1 MYADDDALLIS
12 GLQHLL
18 FCERQW
24 QLIHMEN
31 LWAENI
37 LTIEGAHLHDS
48 VHKSGGKSRGDTKYI
63 TALRLRSSE
72 LGLYGVAD
80 MVEFTC
86 NEEEGVYVKAFAAS
100 KKRWLPYPVEY
111 KRGRKRP
118 DMADEVQLC
127 AQAICLEEMLKV
139 KIQRG
144 AIYYGEP
151 KKRTETDLSPS
162 LRERV
167 RQLCARAEVLQKG
180 RDKAAM
186 NVGTHC
192 KNCSMKDFCLP
203 ELTFA
208 DHSKK
213 YLISLYK
220 T

>member
-1 MYADDDALLIS
+1 MPPGTFEASGSATAVRHGRGSRQRAPHRAARGAGRRRHGQRVGAD
-12 GLQHLL
+12 
-18 FCERQW
+18 
-24 QLIHMEN
+24 
-31 LWAENI
+31 
-37 LTIEGAHLHDS
+37 GATGSPPRRAAPRAARRVGRRGVRTVTAMPLVHVDLGITGIADVVELHQTPD
-48 VHKSGGKSRGDTKYI
+48 GD
-63 TALRLRSSE
+63 R
-72 LGLYGVAD
+72 
-80 MVEFTC
+80 
-86 NEEEGVYVKAFAAS
+86 AF
-100 KKRWLPYPVEY
+100 PVEY

-139 KIQRG
+139 KIKCG

-151 KKRTETDLSPS
+151 KKRTEIDLSPS
-162 LRERV
+162 LRESV

-186 NVGTHC
+186 NAGTHC